1 MTCCVDKKIKK
12 TIYPFIHLLSKP
24 TVHQPVRQA
33 THEKTTI
40 TTQVTL
46 ECFITLTFCDV
57 FVWWCI
63 VAVKYLLWI
72 KKGRET

>member
-1 MTCCVDKKIKK
+1 MTCVDKKIEK

-33 THEKTTI
+33 TYEKTTI

-46 ECFITLTFCDV
+46 EC
-57 FVWWCI
+57 
-63 VAVKYLLWI
+63 VKPDLKCPI
-72 KKGRET
+72 KLNLHVLYCGRNKRT